1 MLTPSFCLALIL
13 YGEAGTQS
21 EVVQN
26 AVGYVVMNR
35 AKYNPNEICKVTHK
49 PGAFHYITQLN
60 QRVKK
65 YPSELILAQYRHKAY
80 RIIHNYA
87 SNPVGDANYFH
98 DTSISKPKYWKVKYV
113 AKYDK
118 MIFYK
123 GEYDGR

>member
-13 YGEAGTQS
+13 YGEASTQS

-35 AKYNPNEICKVTHK
+35 AKYNPNEVCKVTHK

-98 DTSISKPKYWKVKYV
+98 DTSINKPKYWKVKYV

>member
-13 YGEAGTQS
+13 YGEASNQP

-26 AVGYVVMNR
+26 GVGYVVMNR
-35 AKYNPNEICKVTHK
+35 AKFNRNNICKVTHK

-60 QRVKK
+60 QGIKK
-65 YPSELILAQYRHKAY
+65 YPSELILTPYRVKAY

-98 DTSISKPKYWKVKYV
+98 DTSIKKPSYWKVTYV
-113 AKYDK
+113 VTYGNI
-118 MIFYK
+118 IFYK
-123 GEYDGR
+123 GEYNGR

>member
-13 YGEAGTQS
+13 YGEASTQT
-21 EVVQN
+21 EIVQN

-35 AKYNPNEICKVTHK
+35 AKYNPNKVCEVTHK
-49 PGAFHYITQLN
+49 PGAFHYITQLK
-60 QRVKK
+60 QGVKK
-65 YPSELILAQYRHKAY
+65 YPSELVLAQYRHKAY

-98 DTSISKPKYWKVKYV
+98 DTSINKPKYWKVTYV

>member
-13 YGEAGTQS
+13 YGEASTQT
-21 EVVQN
+21 EIVQN

-35 AKYNPNEICKVTHK
+35 AKYNPDKICEVTHK
-49 PGAFHYITQLN
+49 PGAFHYITQLK
-60 QRVKK
+60 QGVKK
-65 YPSELILAQYRHKAY
+65 YPSELVLAQYRHKAY

-98 DTSISKPKYWKVKYV
+98 DTSINKPKYWKVTYV

-123 GEYDGR
+123 GEYNGR